1 MRARWRGGSESRAVR
16 RRTISPV
23 GDCPGVM
30 PPLSWTGRPWTAGL
44 DGWDASHDWCPRGD
58 TPHTHTPLDR
68 SADAMNAM
76 HEFPGPHD
84 RSLLAEWIDAQ
95 EVTDHGWRADDR
107 C

>member
-1 MRARWRGGSESRAVR
+1 M
-16 RRTISPV
+16 
-23 GDCPGVM
+23 CP
-30 PPLSWTGRPWTAGL
+30 T
-44 DGWDASHDWCPRGD
+44 GD

-68 SADAMNAM
+68 SADAMNAK

-84 RSLLAEWIDAQ
+84 RPLPAEWIDAQ